1 MIILIIIIILFI
13 AWLLTDLYKQE
24 RQEFILDSVVY
35 PDGTTVYFSLNHT
48 NMTTVTFK
56 DVNAMGKKVIATF
69 TLPVN
74 EAGNRPTLVPGSL
87 QAVSSNPEVATAELG
102 TIDEENGLYPLVINY
117 TGKKGSADC
126 KLIASGDLD
135 GSGDAPIEG
144 LVTSV
149 ITTDEATGF
158 GEPAVSELQ

>member
-1 MIILIIIIILFI
+1 MIILFI
-13 AWLLTDLYKQE
+13 FCILAIALLVTDLHREDK
-24 RQEFILDSVVY
+24 QEFILDSIVY

-48 NMTTVTFK
+48 NMTTVQFR
-56 DVNAMGKKVIATF
+56 DVDAMGKSLVATF
-69 TLPVN
+69 TLPAN

-87 QAVSSNPEVATAELG
+87 QAVSSNPEVAVAQLG
-102 TIDEENGLYPLVINY
+102 EIDEENGNYSLVIHY
-117 TGKKGSADC
+117 SGKKGSADC

-149 ITTDEATGF
+149 ITTDEATAF
-158 GEPAVSELQ
+158 GEPALSELH

>member
-1 MIILIIIIILFI
+1 MIILLIIIIIAI
-13 AWLLTDLYKQE
+13 AWLLTDLYKQD
-24 RQEFILDSVVY
+24 RNEFILDSIVY

-48 NMTTVTFK
+48 NMTTVQFK
-56 DVNAMGKKVIATF
+56 DVDAMGKGIVATF
-69 TLPVN
+69 TLPAN
-74 EAGNRPTLVPGSL
+74 EAGNRPTLVAGSL
-87 QAVSSNPEVATAELG
+87 QAVSSNPEVATASVG
-102 TIDEENGLYPLVINY
+102 TVDEENGLYPLVISY